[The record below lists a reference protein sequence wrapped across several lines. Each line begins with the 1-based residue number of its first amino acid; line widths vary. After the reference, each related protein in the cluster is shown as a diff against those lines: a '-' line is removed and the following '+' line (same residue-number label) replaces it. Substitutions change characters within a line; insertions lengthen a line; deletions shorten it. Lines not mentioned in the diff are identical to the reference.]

1 MVFPQAKKLEK
12 KVFSSG
18 TKGRE
23 VIEQLDRSVMAIR
36 GATRNSNMKYV
47 STHVVVVATYTKNRV
62 YVCIP

>member
-1 MVFPQAKKLEK
+1 MVFPQAKKKLEK
-12 KVFSSG
+12 RFLVVVQKV
-18 TKGRE
+18 E